1 LTVYAT
7 FVYTYLMNEIV
18 ENLKS
23 IGLED
28 KEAKIYLALL
38 KFGQANVSD
47 IADEAGIKRPTTYVV
62 LDELRK
68 KGLVLKIPHA
78 KKTIFAAKTPDEFFD
93 QTIANINQFE
103 KILPKLRS
111 MNPSKK
117 AIKTIYFEGTDGLKE
132 ALYYRMEELRDTVDE
147 GFFAKN
153 DGTLSQ
159 PVMNI
164 FNKWGLDNA
173 KYNIKIGGVTP
184 DHPSTREYPSK
195 FPNLYVDLKFSPL
208 EDYSSD
214 ISIEVTK
221 EFVRIIDGHEL
232 KAIIIENPRVVEALL
247 QIFKLAKEKY
257 N

>member
-1 LTVYAT
+1 
-7 FVYTYLMNEIV
+7 MNEIV

-23 IGLED
+23 IGLGD

-47 IADEAGIKRPTTYVV
+47 IADEAGIKRPTAYVV

-93 QTIANINQFE
+93 QTVANINQFE

-117 AIKTIYFEGTDGLKE
+117 VIKTIYYEGADGLKE
-132 ALYYRMEELRDTVDE
+132 AMYYRMEELKDSIDE

-153 DGTLSQ
+153 DGSLPQVVTD
-159 PVMNI
+159 I
-164 FNKWGLDNA
+164 FQKWNTDRE
-173 KYNIKIGGVTP
+173 KFRIKMGGVTP
-184 DHPSTREYPSK
+184 DHPSTREYQERYPNFMADMK
-195 FPNLYVDLKFSPL
+195 FAPL

-221 EFVRIIDGHEL
+221 EFVRIVDGHEL
-232 KAIIIENPRVVEALL
+232 KAIIIENPRVVEALG

>member
-1 LTVYAT
+1 
-7 FVYTYLMNEIV
+7 MNEIV

-23 IGLED
+23 VGLEE

-47 IADEAGIKRPTTYVV
+47 IADEAGIKRPTAYVV

-117 AIKTIYFEGTDGLKE
+117 AIKTVYFEGADGLKE
-132 ALYYRMEELRDTVDE
+132 AMYYRIDELKDTIDE

-153 DGTLSQ
+153 DGTLPQ
-159 PVMNI
+159 VVTDI
-164 FNKWGLDNA
+164 FQKWNSDREKLR
-173 KYNIKIGGVTP
+173 IKMGGVTP
-184 DHPSTREYPSK
+184 DHPSTREYQEKYPNFMADMK
-195 FPNLYVDLKFSPL
+195 FAPL

-221 EFVRIIDGHEL
+221 EFVRIVDGHEL
-232 KAIIIENPRVVEALL
+232 KAIIIENPRVVEALR
-247 QIFKLAKEKY
+247 QIFKLAKDKY
-257 N
+257 KNNPVVVA